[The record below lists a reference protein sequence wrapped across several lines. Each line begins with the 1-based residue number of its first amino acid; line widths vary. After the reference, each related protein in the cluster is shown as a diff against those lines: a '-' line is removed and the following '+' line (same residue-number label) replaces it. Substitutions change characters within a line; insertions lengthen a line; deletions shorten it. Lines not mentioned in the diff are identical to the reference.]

1 MSERKEKMMIDI
13 IYVIVLELISP
24 IIDTC
29 MCFTLKSFVKKNRA
43 ARNGHLNVVEYLVT
57 TCKVNIDATTSDG
70 TTA

>member
-29 MCFTLKSFVKKNRA
+29 VFQIICQKTRA

-57 TCKVNIDATTSDG
+57 ICKVNIDATTSDG